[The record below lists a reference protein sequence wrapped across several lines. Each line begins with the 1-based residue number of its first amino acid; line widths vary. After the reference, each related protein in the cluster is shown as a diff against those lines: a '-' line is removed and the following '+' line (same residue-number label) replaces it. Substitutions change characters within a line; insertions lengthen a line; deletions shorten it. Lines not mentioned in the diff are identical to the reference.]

1 MHNPWLG
8 SMLKENRERDG
19 SATVGGKT
27 GLVLQGGGMRGSY
40 SIGALVALSELG
52 LHTAFDHVYG
62 VSSGAVN
69 GAYFVAGQARLAA
82 RGYVEDLAG
91 KRFIS
96 FTRAGKFLDIDFL
109 IDSVV
114 KERKPLDVMKLREAA
129 TTMHIGLTDYSTGG
143 GLTVTNRDEGVDF
156 AEVLRA
162 TAALPFLYGKTVRL
176 DGKDCLDGSTADPVP
191 LFRAVQQGC
200 DRILLVLTSP
210 LRDQP
215 KPTPWFLNLLVHG
228 LLCRYPSVIRKG
240 VLNMDAPLND
250 IQPLLETREGLP
262 EGVSIS
268 VIAPSDSSR
277 LVSHLTRD
285 RERLIDCIELGRQD
299 AYRVFGCTPP
309 AAGELFV

>member
-1 MHNPWLG
+1 
-8 SMLKENRERDG
+8 MLKEDREKDA
-19 SATVGGKT
+19 SAGAGGMT

-52 LHTAFDHVYG
+52 LDTAFDHVYG
-62 VSSGAVN
+62 VSSGAIN

-82 RGYVEDLAG
+82 RGYIEDLAS

-96 FTRAGKFLDIDFL
+96 FTRVGRFLDIDFL

-114 KERKPLDVMKLREAA
+114 KERKPLDLMKLREAA
-129 TTMHIGLTDYSTGG
+129 ATMHVGLTEYSTGA
-143 GLTVTNRDEGVDF
+143 GLTVTNRDKGIDF
-156 AEVLRA
+156 AEALRA

-176 DGKDCLDGSTADPVP
+176 DGKECLDGSTADPVP

-215 KPTPWFLNLLVHG
+215 HPTPWFLNLMVHG
-228 LLCRYPSVIRKG
+228 LLCRYPGVIRRG

-262 EGVSIS
+262 EGVSLSI
-268 VIAPSDSSR
+268 IAPSDRGR

-285 RERLIDCIELGRQD
+285 RERLMDCIELGRQD
-299 AYRVFGCTPP
+299 TYRLFECTPP
-309 AAGELFV
+309 ATGTLFA

>member
-1 MHNPWLG
+1 MHNPWPG
-8 SMLKENRERDG
+8 SMLKKDRERNA
-19 SATVGGKT
+19 SAGVGGMT

-52 LHTAFDHVYG
+52 LDTAFDHVYG
-62 VSSGAVN
+62 VSAGAIN
-69 GAYFVAGQARLAA
+69 GAYFVAGQAELAA
-82 RGYVEDLAG
+82 RGYVEDLAS

-96 FTRAGKFLDIDFL
+96 FTRVGKFLDIDFL

-129 TTMHIGLTDYSTGG
+129 ATVHVGLTDYRTGA
-143 GLTVTNRDEGVDF
+143 GLTVTNRDRGIDF
-156 AEVLRA
+156 AEALRA
-162 TAALPFLYGKTVRL
+162 TAALPLLYGKTVRL
-176 DGKDCLDGSTADPVP
+176 DGKECLDGSTADPVP

-215 KPTPWFLNLLVHG
+215 KPIPWVLNLVVHG
-228 LLCRYPSVIRKG
+228 LLCRYPDAIRKG

-262 EGVSIS
+262 EGVSLS
-268 VIAPSDSSR
+268 VIAPSDHGR
-277 LVSHLTRD
+277 LVGHLTRD

-299 AYRVFGCTPP
+299 AYRLFGCTPP
-309 AAGELFV
+309 ATGKLFV

>member
-8 SMLKENRERDG
+8 SMLNENRQGDA
-19 SATVGGKT
+19 SAKQGGMT

-52 LHTAFDHVYG
+52 LDGAFDHVYG
-62 VSSGAVN
+62 VSSGAIN

-82 RGYVEDLAG
+82 RGYVEDLASR
-91 KRFIS
+91 RFIS
-96 FTRAGKFLDIDFL
+96 FTRVGSFLDIDFL

-114 KERKPLDVMKLREAA
+114 KNRKPLDVTKLREAA
-129 TTMHIGLTDYSTGG
+129 TTMHVGLTDYSTGG
-143 GLTVTNRDEGVDF
+143 GLTVTSKDKGVDF
-156 AEVLRA
+156 AEALRA

-176 DGKDCLDGSTADPVP
+176 DGKEYLDGSTAEPVP

-200 DRILLVLTSP
+200 NRILLVLTSP

-215 KPTPWFLNLLVHG
+215 KPIPWFLNVMVHG
-228 LLCRYPSVIRKG
+228 LLCRYPKVIRNG

-262 EGVSIS
+262 EGVSLS
-268 VIAPSDSSR
+268 VIAPSDSGR

-285 RERLIDCIELGRQD
+285 RERLMDCIELGRQD
-299 AYRVFGCTPP
+299 TYRLFGCTPP
-309 AAGELFV
+309 ATGESFA